1 MTPKELI
8 VVPSDGDSGM
18 SDSVSNIF
26 AKAPYFTFV
35 EVIDGRKDRVTV
47 EENESSG
54 LSQGTGPIVMKGF
67 KDRGV
72 DVVLASEVGPGART
86 LMDMSG
92 IRLFK
97 VEPGTKVSKAFKQYV
112 DSQAME
118 SWS

>member
-8 VVPSDGDSGM
+8 VVPTEGDRGM
-18 SDSVSNIF
+18 RDSVSNIF

-35 EVIDGRKDRVTV
+35 EVIDGRKDKVTV
-47 EENESSG
+47 EENESSS

-86 LMDMSG
+86 LMDMSR

-97 VEPGTKVSKAFKQYV
+97 VEPGTKVSKALKLYI
-112 DSQAME
+112 DSQILE
-118 SWS
+118 S

>member
-8 VVPSDGDSGM
+8 VVPTEGDRGM
-18 SDSVSNIF
+18 RDSVSNIF
-26 AKAPYFTFV
+26 AKALYFTFV
-35 EVIDGRKDRVTV
+35 EVIDGRKEQVTI

-54 LSQGTGPIVMKGF
+54 LSQGTGPIVMKSF

-72 DVVLASEVGPGART
+72 HVVLAGEVGPGART

-97 VEPGTKVSKAFKQYV
+97 VEPGTRVSEAIKLYI
-112 DSQAME
+112 DSQVLE
-118 SWS
+118 SQP